1 MVLPGT
7 FLKLGLG
14 LNPRR
19 DLRSGQDGALVR
31 VDHAAEGTPSYA
43 TNIERF
49 HYTVK
54 RARSI
59 IESRDATVAV
69 SQSEIH
75 SILTKIEELDRQVRA
90 LLPNGP
96 EPTSPVPRL
105 GPGSQPASDK
115 TSGAGG
121 ARDQDCDAENLIYDL
136 GARAVVDADG
146 HVSGHPLFRRNSN
159 CPMESAVNGKNPA
172 NAGGSGDSPKGPA
185 KSGTAANGADRKAN
199 PNTSPPTGDASS
211 ENHKSGNPKGADASA
226 EEKQKAKAEGGKG
239 SAALDVPG
247 GEARTGLPQV
257 VSATV
262 EMVEVKTVPVNGA
275 LVMTTVTRTTTR
287 LSTVTVVRQ
296 HKATGSTA
304 AKQTTH
310 DDTAAAVKNPQD
322 GTGKGV
328 EKPKVSQNVP
338 VAPSAGSFAQ
348 FSNDT
353 SKFSNSTAASH
364 APQAGGQKTA
374 DVTVDDKSFN
384 HTAVDKTQGPE
395 QIGSTPVQESEEAG
409 NVTAPQDAASLA
421 PEKSANHTA
430 MPDKV
435 VGTSSQQQ
443 PANLTGT
450 EDSGAKAANTTAD
463 NVASTPNQQP
473 ANLTETGDAGEKASN
488 TAADTVAST
497 PNQQPAN
504 LTEAE
509 GPGKETSNTAADTV
523 ANTPNQ
529 QQPPNLTGT
538 EDAGEKAAG
547 TVADDKSLSSAS
559 EPGTNPAPD
568 AGNPNG
574 RVKVITVVP
583 IPAQLGGASPAAATA
598 AGSPDMA
605 RKAEPAVSAAVG
617 ANEAVRRAE
626 TGFMTVRVPGSK

>member
-1 MVLPGT
+1 MVLPGN

-19 DLRSGQDGALVR
+19 DLRPGQDGALVR
-31 VDHAAEGTPSYA
+31 VDNAAEGIPSYA

-105 GPGSQPASDK
+105 GPGSQPTSDK
-115 TSGAGG
+115 TYGAGG

-159 CPMESAVNGKNPA
+159 CPMESAVNGKDPA
-172 NAGGSGDSPKGPA
+172 NAGGSSDSPKGSA
-185 KSGTAANGADRKAN
+185 KSGTAANGGDRKAN

-211 ENHKSGNPKGADASA
+211 ENHKSGHPKGADTSP
-226 EEKQKAKAEGGKG
+226 EEKQQAKAEGGKG
-239 SAALDVPG
+239 SAMLDVPG
-247 GEARTGLPQV
+247 SEARTGLPQV

-262 EMVEVKTVPVNGA
+262 EMVEVKTVPVNGE

-287 LSTVTVVRQ
+287 LSTVTVVRH
-296 HKATGSTA
+296 HKATGSA
-304 AKQTTH
+304 AKQT
-310 DDTAAAVKNPQD
+310 PD

-364 APQAGGQKTA
+364 ASQAEDQKTVDIA
-374 DVTVDDKSFN
+374 VDDKSFN

-409 NVTAPQDAASLA
+409 NIATPQDAVSLT

-430 MPDKV
+430 APDKV
-435 VGTSSQQQ
+435 VGTPSQQA
-443 PANLTGT
+443 ANLTETG
-450 EDSGAKAANTTAD
+450 DSGAKAANTTAD
-463 NVASTPNQQP
+463 KVASTPNQQQA
-473 ANLTETGDAGEKASN
+473 ANLTGTEDA
-488 TAADTVAST
+488 
-497 PNQQPAN
+497 
-504 LTEAE
+504 
-509 GPGKETSNTAADTV
+509 GKETSNTAADEV
-523 ANTPNQ
+523 ASTPNQ
-529 QQPPNLTGT
+529 QQAANLTGT
-538 EDAGEKAAG
+538 EDAGEKAAD
-547 TVADDKSLSSAS
+547 TVADDTSLSSAS
-559 EPGTNPAPD
+559 EPDTNPAPD
-568 AGNPNG
+568 TGDLNG

-605 RKAEPAVSAAVG
+605 REKAEPAVSAAVG

-626 TGFMTVRVPGSK
+626 TGFKTVRVPGSK

>member
-115 TSGAGG
+115 TNGAGG

-172 NAGGSGDSPKGPA
+172 NAGG
-185 KSGTAANGADRKAN
+185 
-199 PNTSPPTGDASS
+199 ASS

-226 EEKQKAKAEGGKG
+226 EEKQKSKAEGGKG

-262 EMVEVKTVPVNGA
+262 ETVEVKTVPVNGA

-304 AKQTTH
+304 AKQTTP
-310 DDTAAAVKNPQD
+310 DDTTAAVKNPQD

-328 EKPKVSQNVP
+328 EKPKVAQNVP

-364 APQAGGQKTA
+364 ASQAADQKTA

-384 HTAVDKTQGPE
+384 HTAVDKTKGPE

-430 MPDKV
+430 ASDKV
-435 VGTSSQQQ
+435 VGTPGQQQ

-450 EDSGAKAANTTAD
+450 EDSGTKVANTTAD

-473 ANLTETGDAGEKASN
+473 VNLTETGDAGEKASN

-547 TVADDKSLSSAS
+547 TVADDKSLSSAP

>member
-1 MVLPGT
+1 MVLPGN

-19 DLRSGQDGALVR
+19 DLRPGQDGALVR
-31 VDHAAEGTPSYA
+31 VDNAAEGIPSYA

-69 SQSEIH
+69 SQSEVH

-105 GPGSQPASDK
+105 GPGSQPTSDK
-115 TSGAGG
+115 TYGAGG

-146 HVSGHPLFRRNSN
+146 HVSGHPLFRRNAN

-172 NAGGSGDSPKGPA
+172 NAGGSSDSSKGPA
-185 KSGTAANGADRKAN
+185 KSGAAANGGDRKAN

-211 ENHKSGNPKGADASA
+211 ENHKSGHPKGANTSP
-226 EEKQKAKAEGGKG
+226 EEKQNAKAEGSKG
-239 SAALDVPG
+239 SAVLDVPG
-247 GEARTGLPQV
+247 SDARTGLPQV

-262 EMVEVKTVPVNGA
+262 EMVEVKTVPVNGE

-287 LSTVTVVRQ
+287 LSTVTVVRH
-296 HKATGSTA
+296 HKATGSA
-304 AKQTTH
+304 AKQTP

-364 APQAGGQKTA
+364 ASQAEDQKTA
-374 DVTVDDKSFN
+374 NIAVDDKSFN

-409 NVTAPQDAASLA
+409 NITTPQDAVSLT
-421 PEKSANHTA
+421 PEKSANHTGT
-430 MPDKV
+430 PDRV
-435 VGTSSQQQ
+435 VGTTSQQ
-443 PANLTGT
+443 PANLTETG
-450 EDSGAKAANTTAD
+450 DSGAKAANTTAD
-463 NVASTPNQQP
+463 KVANTPNQ
-473 ANLTETGDAGEKASN
+473 
-488 TAADTVAST
+488 
-497 PNQQPAN
+497 QQPAN

-509 GPGKETSNTAADTV
+509 GPGKETSDTTADTV
-523 ANTPNQ
+523 SNTPNQ
-529 QQPPNLTGT
+529 QAANLTGT
-538 EDAGEKAAG
+538 EDAGEKAAD
-547 TVADDKSLSSAS
+547 TVADDTSLSSAS
-559 EPGTNPAPD
+559 EPDTNPAPD
-568 AGNPNG
+568 TGDLNG

-605 RKAEPAVSAAVG
+605 REKAEPAVSAAVG

-626 TGFMTVRVPGSK
+626 TGFKTVRVSGSK

>member
-31 VDHAAEGTPSYA
+31 VDNAAEGIPSYA

-115 TSGAGG
+115 TNGAGG

-159 CPMESAVNGKNPA
+159 CPMESAVSGKNPA
-172 NAGGSGDSPKGPA
+172 NAGGSGDSSKGPA
-185 KSGTAANGADRKAN
+185 KSGTAANGGDRKPN
-199 PNTSPPTGDASS
+199 TNTSPPTGDASS
-211 ENHKSGNPKGADASA
+211 ENHKSGQPKGADTSA
-226 EEKQKAKAEGGKG
+226 EEKQKAKAESGKG

-247 GEARTGLPQV
+247 GDARTALPQV

-262 EMVEVKTVPVNGA
+262 ETVEVKTVPVNGA

-287 LSTVTVVRQ
+287 LSTVTVVR
-296 HKATGSTA
+296 HNKATGSAA
-304 AKQTTH
+304 AKQTTP

-364 APQAGGQKTA
+364 SSQAGDQKTA

-384 HTAVDKTQGPE
+384 HTAVDKTQGPG
-395 QIGSTPVQESEEAG
+395 QIGSTLVQESEEAG
-409 NVTAPQDAASLA
+409 NVTAPQDAGSLA

-430 MPDKV
+430 APDKV

-463 NVASTPNQQP
+463 KVDSTPNQQP
-473 ANLTETGDAGEKASN
+473 ANLTETGDAGGKAAN
-488 TAADTVAST
+488 TAADTVANT
-497 PNQQPAN
+497 PNQQQPAN

-509 GPGKETSNTAADTV
+509 GPGKETSKSAADKV

-529 QQPPNLTGT
+529 QPANLAGA
-538 EDAGEKAAG
+538 EDAGGKAAD
-547 TVADDKSLSSAS
+547 TVADNTSLSSAS

-598 AGSPDMA
+598 AG
-605 RKAEPAVSAAVG
+605 

>member
-31 VDHAAEGTPSYA
+31 VNNAAEGIPSYA

-115 TSGAGG
+115 TNGAGG

-185 KSGTAANGADRKAN
+185 KSGTAANGGDRKAN

-211 ENHKSGNPKGADASA
+211 ENHKSGQPKGADTSA

-239 SAALDVPG
+239 SAVLDVPG
-247 GEARTGLPQV
+247 SDTRTGLPQV

-262 EMVEVKTVPVNGA
+262 ETVEVKTVPVNGA

-287 LSTVTVVRQ
+287 LSTVTVVR
-296 HKATGSTA
+296 HNKATGSAA
-304 AKQTTH
+304 AKQTTP

-364 APQAGGQKTA
+364 ASQAGDQKTA
-374 DVTVDDKSFN
+374 DVAVDDKSFN
-384 HTAVDKTQGPE
+384 HTAVDKTQGPG

-409 NVTAPQDAASLA
+409 NGTAPQDAGSLA

-430 MPDKV
+430 APDKV
-435 VGTSSQQQ
+435 VGAPGQQQ

-450 EDSGAKAANTTAD
+450 EDSGAKTANTTAD
-463 NVASTPNQQP
+463 KVDNTPNQ
-473 ANLTETGDAGEKASN
+473 
-488 TAADTVAST
+488 
-497 PNQQPAN
+497 QQPAN

-509 GPGKETSNTAADTV
+509 GPGKETSKTAADKV

-529 QQPPNLTGT
+529 QPANLAGA
-538 EDAGEKAAG
+538 EDAGGKAAD
-547 TVADDKSLSSAS
+547 TVADNTSLSSAS

-598 AGSPDMA
+598 AG
-605 RKAEPAVSAAVG
+605 